1 MSKTN
6 ISMTFNFGLYQ
17 KRFLST
23 SKVTGAAI
31 NIGCT
36 KGRGSTTRML
46 NYCNKRSPQST
57 CINQFITMKY

>member
-1 MSKTN
+1 MSTSY

-36 KGRGSTTRML
+36 KGRGSTTRIL
-46 NYCNKRSPQST
+46 NYCNKKSSQKE
-57 CINQFITMKY
+57 CINQFIIIK